1 MKIKLEVEEQ
11 DLKDLFYLM
20 EEINDFFHNELN
32 YNDVHKFGEKHYK
45 QISHSFYKVLW
56 EWLPEDEKRRIE
68 NS

>member
-1 MKIKLEVEEQ
+1 
-11 DLKDLFYLM
+11 M

-32 YNDVHKFGEKHYK
+32 YDGVHEFGKKHYN
-45 QISHSFYKVLW
+45 QISHSYYKVLW